1 MMSDTKINREY
12 KDRLFCLLFGKEEY
26 KDNILSL
33 YNALNNTSYDNV
45 DDIEITTIDDAIYIK
60 MKNDVSFLIDSY
72 LLLWEQQS
80 SFNPNMPVRG
90 MMYFG
95 KLYSAYIKTRNLNIY
110 GNTLISIPTPKYMV
124 LYNGEQTA
132 PSTVKLKLSDAFM
145 HEDGSGEFEWTAT
158 MINLNKGKNDSLLAK
173 CKVLSDYMYLIEL
186 IRKYQ
191 RIMEF
196 ADAVDKAVV
205 ECIENDVLADFLI
218 RHRAE
223 VKDVCITEFDE
234 KAFVNGIREEG
245 RREAIHV
252 LVESLKELEQSNEYI
267 LNKLMDKFGLSEEEA
282 RRYL

>member
-145 HEDGSGEFEWTAT
+145 HEDESGEFEWTAT